1 MITIKGSIPNI
12 SQAEA
17 EVSLNIFVEVR
28 LTVSL
33 HLQVSSKLRAAYET
47 DLNAM
52 TPHSMM
58 FPGLHPTAMMS
69 TVGISSSYRAA
80 PPTSAPGGVGGAA
93 GGGGFVPGPGGGQ
106 AGGVRGVTG
115 QGVSQETT
123 FLYIPNSA
131 VGAIIG
137 NTSHLASDCY
147 SSVSLQGRRGAIFET
162 SLNFPGPQ

>member
-17 EVSLNIFVEVR
+17 E
-28 LTVSL
+28 
-33 HLQVSSKLRAAYET
+33 VSSKLRAAYET

-69 TVGISSSYRAA
+69 TVGISSSYRAGPA
-80 PPTSAPGGVGGAA
+80 PPAPVGAAGPPAGGAGFVPPPGAPGGQ
-93 GGGGFVPGPGGGQ
+93 PGP
-106 AGGVRGVTG
+106 VRGVTG
-115 QGVSQETT
+115 PGVSQETT
-123 FLYIPNSA
+123 YLYIPNSA

-137 NTSHLASDCY
+137 NTP
-147 SSVSLQGRRGAIFET
+147 T
-162 SLNFPGPQ
+162 PKTPQI